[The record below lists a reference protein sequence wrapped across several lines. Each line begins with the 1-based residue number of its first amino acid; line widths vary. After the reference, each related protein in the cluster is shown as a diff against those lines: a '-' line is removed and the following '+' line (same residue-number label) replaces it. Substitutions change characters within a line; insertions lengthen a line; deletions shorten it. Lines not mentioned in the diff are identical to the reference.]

1 MYRITSCN
9 RYRRCVNRIILRI
22 MKAVLLDFNGTLFFD
37 SGFHAEAWAEIYR
50 ELHPN
55 EDDGP
60 DGSFYLGPRND
71 VLIER
76 IAPWLSAEERQ
87 EVSRHKEALYRN
99 ICKENPHRVQLVK
112 GAEEFLNKLKESEI
126 PFILASASIKDN
138 IDFYFETFALERWFD
153 KELTVYDDGTYADK
167 GKMHLE
173 AAKRLG
179 VDISECVVIEDSPS
193 AIGHAK
199 ENGAG
204 CIIAV
209 GNEAVKGREEELGIN
224 HFVHDF
230 TEMDL
235 AWFV

>member
-37 SGFHAEAWAEIYR
+37 SGFHSEAWAEIYR

-76 IAPWLSAEERQ
+76 IAPWLSPEERQ

-99 ICKENPHRVQLVK
+99 ICKENPRQVQLVN

-138 IDFYFETFALERWFD
+138 IDFYFETFALDRWFD

-179 VDISECVVIEDSPS
+179 VNLSECVVIEDSPS
-193 AIGHAK
+193 AITHAK

-204 CIIAV
+204 SIIAV
-209 GNEAVKGREEELGIN
+209 GNENLKTRMVELSID
-224 HFVHDF
+224 HFIHDF
-230 TEMDL
+230 TEMKFEWL
-235 AWFV
+235 

>member
-9 RYRRCVNRIILRI
+9 RYHWCVNRIILRI

-71 VLIER
+71 VLIQK
-76 IAPWLSAEERQ
+76 IAPWLNEQERH
-87 EVSRHKEALYRN
+87 EVSRHKEALYRK
-99 ICKENPHRVQLVK
+99 ICKENPHRVQLVR
-112 GAEEFLNKLKESEI
+112 GAVEFLDKLKEEKV

-153 KELTVYDDGTYADK
+153 KDDTVYDDGTYADK

-179 VDISECVVIEDSPS
+179 VEVSECVVIEDSPS

-209 GNEAVKGREEELGIN
+209 GNEAVKGREKELGID
-224 HFVHDF
+224 HFVYDF
-230 TEMDL
+230 TEMDF
-235 AWFV
+235 AWFK

>member
-1 MYRITSCN
+1 
-9 RYRRCVNRIILRI
+9 

-37 SGFHAEAWAEIYR
+37 SGFHSEAWAEIYR

-76 IAPWLSAEERQ
+76 IAPWLSPEERQ

-99 ICKENPHRVQLVK
+99 ICKENPRQVQLVN

-138 IDFYFETFALERWFD
+138 IDFYFETFALDRWFD

-179 VDISECVVIEDSPS
+179 VNLSECVVIEDSPS
-193 AIGHAK
+193 AITHAK

-204 CIIAV
+204 SIIAV
-209 GNEAVKGREEELGIN
+209 GNENLKTRMVELSID
-224 HFVHDF
+224 HFIHDF
-230 TEMDL
+230 TEMKFEWL
-235 AWFV
+235 

>member
-1 MYRITSCN
+1 
-9 RYRRCVNRIILRI
+9 

-37 SGFHAEAWAEIYR
+37 SGFHAEAWAKIYR

-55 EDDGP
+55 EDEGP

-71 VLIER
+71 VLIEK
-76 IAPWLSAEERQ
+76 IAPWLTPQERQ

-99 ICKENPHRVQLVK
+99 ICKENPHHVQLVN
-112 GAEEFLNKLKESEI
+112 GAVEFLNKLKEEKI

-153 KELTVYDDGTYADK
+153 KEITVYDDGSYADK
-167 GKMHLE
+167 GEMHKE

-179 VDISECVVIEDSPS
+179 FELSECVVVEDSVS
-193 AIGHAK
+193 AITHAK

-204 CIIAV
+204 CIIAI
-209 GNEAVKGREEELGIN
+209 GNEEAKEKAVQLGANYFI
-224 HFVHDF
+224 HDF
-230 TEMDL
+230 TEIDFE
-235 AWFV
+235 WF

>member
-9 RYRRCVNRIILRI
+9 RYCRCVNWIILKI

-37 SGFHAEAWAEIYR
+37 SGFHVEAWAEIYR

-71 VLIER
+71 VLIQK
-76 IAPWLSAEERQ
+76 IAPWLGEQERQ
-87 EVSRHKEALYRN
+87 EVSRHKEALYRK
-99 ICKENPHRVQLVK
+99 ICKENPHRVQLVR
-112 GAEEFLNKLKESEI
+112 GAVEFLDKLKERKV

-153 KELTVYDDGTYADK
+153 RKAVVYDDGTYADK
-167 GKMHLE
+167 GEMHLE
-173 AAKRLG
+173 AARRLG
-179 VDISECVVIEDSPS
+179 VEISDCVVVEDSIS
-193 AIGHAK
+193 AITHAK

-204 CIIAV
+204 CIIAI
-209 GNEAVKGREEELGIN
+209 GNEAVKGREKELGVER
-224 HFVHDF
+224 FVYDF
-230 TEMDL
+230 TEMDFT
-235 AWFV
+235 WFV